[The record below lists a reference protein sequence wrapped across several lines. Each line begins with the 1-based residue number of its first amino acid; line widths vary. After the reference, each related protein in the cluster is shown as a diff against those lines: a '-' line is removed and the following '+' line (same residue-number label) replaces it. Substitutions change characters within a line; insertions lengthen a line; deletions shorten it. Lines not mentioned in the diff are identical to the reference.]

1 MLFSSGVIQSD
12 GSTSGSRY
20 PTTRCT
26 EAFELSPA
34 RGADEGA
41 DIILPVAGP
50 VGLGS
55 AAFAQELGTIR
66 IIGVD
71 ADWTQTAPEYDD
83 IILTSVLKKVDVAV
97 NDAARNVANGT
108 TTPFLVSTLE
118 SGGVDIAPLTNALKD
133 NPDLAAELEAI
144 KALIISGEI
153 DTNSA
158 D

>member
-1 MLFSSGVIQSD
+1 VVLGWDPATQDGLFTGNFDSLED
-12 GSTSGSRY
+12 GR
-20 PTTRCT
+20 
-26 EAFELSPA
+26 AFAENL
-34 RGADEGA
+34 ADEGA